1 MLALFSGNSPGRLA
15 LLDKDMSDGK
25 MDAEQLNKSKTALG
39 SAKTAIDKLV
49 RDAKLIVN
57 KLNAGPKDDLY
68 ETMNLDLCA
77 LVCSCILFCSCH
89 THLFARANFRC
100 YIYIY
105 IYIRDPCKNREKHQ
119 LKQTCLDYVL
129 DFQENKVATLSF
141 ELRFLPLFLQAFF
154 GILLRLLLP
163 EICSCGFRRTRKQ
176 LLMEL
181 STSQSHLEHVLTF
194 QELPNGS
201 ALSFALVKGF
211 LQEQQ
216 SIAVSAT
223 EKLAGCQARMRTRGS

>member
-105 IYIRDPCKNREKHQ
+105 IYKRP
-119 LKQTCLDYVL
+119 
-129 DFQENKVATLSF
+129 
-141 ELRFLPLFLQAFF
+141 
-154 GILLRLLLP
+154 
-163 EICSCGFRRTRKQ
+163 
-176 LLMEL
+176 M
-181 STSQSHLEHVLTF
+181 
-194 QELPNGS
+194 
-201 ALSFALVKGF
+201 
-211 LQEQQ
+211 QEQGKA
-216 SIAVSAT
+216 SIET
-223 EKLAGCQARMRTRGS
+223 DLP